1 MSLNYTLPY
10 VPSIIIG
17 LVFYQNLFKIQG
29 YSDEVDKLRERMK
42 ENDAKL
48 LHLVDD
54 LKESYDLNR
63 LVVAPHKSY
72 VRVLELSK
80 TQAKKAEG
88 CEGLFK

>member
-1 MSLNYTLPY
+1 MHFNVL
-10 VPSIIIG
+10 
-17 LVFYQNLFKIQG
+17 G
-29 YSDEVDKLRERMK
+29 YSEEVDKLRERMK
-42 ENDAKL
+42 ENEAKL
-48 LHLVDD
+48 LHLIDD
-54 LKESYDLNR
+54 LKETYDLNR

>member
-1 MSLNYTLPY
+1 M
-10 VPSIIIG
+10 
-17 LVFYQNLFKIQG
+17 
-29 YSDEVDKLRERMK
+29 DKLRERMK
-42 ENDAKL
+42 ENEINL

-54 LKESYDLNR
+54 LRESYDLNR

-72 VRVLELSK
+72 IRVLELSK